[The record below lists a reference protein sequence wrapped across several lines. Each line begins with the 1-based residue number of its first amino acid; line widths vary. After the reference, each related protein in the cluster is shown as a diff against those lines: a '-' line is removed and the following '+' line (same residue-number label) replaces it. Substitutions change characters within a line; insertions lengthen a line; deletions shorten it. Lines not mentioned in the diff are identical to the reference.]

1 MDATARLRPA
11 RARGVLGIVSVLLL
25 CGAAAYAPEDNYLV
39 SCGSSVDT
47 PVGRRL
53 FLADDGGSGSGAV
66 TLTSPRSAAVKASP
80 DLVSGFRDAALY
92 QNARVFSAP
101 SSYSFAIRRRGR
113 HFLRLH
119 FFPFVYR
126 SYDLAAA
133 ARAFK
138 VSTQDA
144 VLLQDGIPAPEP
156 GNASSPQPARVEFL
170 LDVARDTLMV
180 SFVPLIDGGIA
191 FVNAVEVV
199 SVPIDLVADAA
210 DSSTGRPEPIPAALP
225 LQTAYRVN
233 VGGPAVAPDDDALW
247 REWTTDLR
255 FLSHSV
261 TDAVTREVRYNG
273 TLNRLPGQATVTDAP
288 DIVYATARELV
299 INSSSFDGQK
309 QMAWQFDV
317 DASSSYFIRFH
328 FCDIVGKAPHQ
339 LHINAYV
346 DDASHAAVL
355 TDLDLAAVGDGSLA
369 FPYYKDFVLPASE
382 ASGKLAVHVGPLA
395 NKIVMPAAILNG
407 IEIMKMHLSAGSVV
421 VVEPAAGAAKSRL
434 AVVLGSACGAFAFVS
449 IAVALA
455 IVLRKKKKEEEEEE
469 EGDKKQPT
477 PTQSQSST
485 PWMPLLG
492 RFSVRGAIASG
503 SSSFT
508 TAGNTPGASPRA
520 AATAATVMPSY
531 RFPLAMLQDATR
543 NFDDSLIIGEGGF
556 GKVYG
561 AVLQDGTKVAVKRAS
576 PESRQGAREFRT
588 EIELLSGLRHRHL
601 VSLVGYC
608 DERGEM
614 ILLYEY
620 MEHGSLRT
628 RLYGRGGAGRASPLS
643 WTQRLEACAG
653 AARGLLYL
661 HTAVDK
667 PVIHRDVKSSNILL
681 DGDLTGKVADFGL
694 SKAGPVLDETHV
706 STAVKGSFGYVD
718 PEYCRTRQL
727 TAKSDVYSLGVVLL
741 EAVCARPVVD
751 PRLPKPMSNLVEW
764 GLHWQGRGELEKI
777 VDRRIAAAARP
788 AALRKYG
795 ETVARCLAERGADRP
810 AMEDVVWNLQFVMR
824 LQEGDGLDFSDV
836 SSLNM
841 VTELTPTHRQRSAV
855 DCDSLDFSDVNSL
868 NMVTELTPP
877 QTGSVEGDGVADD
890 DFTDASMRG
899 TFWQMVNVRSR

>member
-1 MDATARLRPA
+1 MAATARLRPA
-11 RARGVLGIVSVLLL
+11 RARGVLWSVSVWLV

-39 SCGSSVDT
+39 SCGSSLDT

-53 FLADDGGSGSGAV
+53 FLADDGGSGSGSGAV
-66 TLTSPRSAAVKASP
+66 TLTSPRSAAVKAPP

-126 SYDLAAA
+126 SYDLAVA

-144 VLLQDGIPAPEP
+144 VLLEDGVPAPEP
-156 GNASSPQPARVEFL
+156 GNASTSTSPQPARVEFL
-170 LDVARDTLMV
+170 LDVARDTLVV
-180 SFVPLIDGGIA
+180 SFVPLVDGGIA
-191 FVNAVEVV
+191 FVNAVELV
-199 SVPIDLVADAA
+199 SVPDDLVADAA

-225 LQTAYRVN
+225 LQTAYHLN

-247 REWTTDLR
+247 REWTTDQP
-255 FLSHSV
+255 LSDPRV
-261 TDAVTREVRYNG
+261 DAVTREVRYNR
-273 TLNRLPGQATVTDAP
+273 TLNRLPGQATATDAP

-299 INSSSFDGQK
+299 INRSSFDGQK

-317 DASSSYFIRFH
+317 DAGSSYFIRFH
-328 FCDIVGKAPHQ
+328 FCDIVSEAPHQ

-346 DDASHAAVL
+346 DDASHATVL
-355 TDLDLAAVGDGSLA
+355 TDLDLAAVGDGALA

-434 AVVLGSACGAFAFVS
+434 AVILGSVCGALAFVS
-449 IAVALA
+449 IAIALA
-455 IVLRKKKKEEEEEE
+455 IVLRKKKGEGE
-469 EGDKKQPT
+469 EGVKEQPT
-477 PTQSQSST
+477 PTRSQSST

-492 RFSVRGAIASG
+492 RLSVRGAIASG

-520 AATAATVMPSY
+520 AAAAAAAVVPSY

-608 DERGEM
+608 DEREEM

-620 MEHGSLRT
+620 MEHGSLRS
-628 RLYGRGGAGRASPLS
+628 RLYGRGGAAPLS
-643 WTQRLEACAG
+643 WAQRLEACAG

-777 VDRRIAAAARP
+777 VDRRIAAVARP

-841 VTELTPTHRQRSAV
+841 VTELTPPRRQRSAV
-855 DCDSLDFSDVNSL
+855 DCDGLDFSDVSSL

-877 QTGSVEGDGVADD
+877 KTGSMEGDGVADDD

>member
-1 MDATARLRPA
+1 MAAAARLRPA
-11 RARGVLGIVSVLLL
+11 RARGVLWIVSALLV
-25 CGAAAYAPEDNYLV
+25 CGAAAYTPEDNYLV
-39 SCGSSVDT
+39 SCGSSLDT

-53 FLADDGGSGSGAV
+53 FLADDGGSGGV

-144 VLLQDGIPAPEP
+144 VLLEDGIPAPEP
-156 GNASSPQPARVEFL
+156 GNTSSLQPACVEFL
-170 LDVARDTLMV
+170 LDVARDTLVV
-180 SFVPLIDGGIA
+180 SFVPLVDGGIA
-191 FVNAVEVV
+191 FVNAVELV
-199 SVPIDLVADAA
+199 SVPDGLVADAA
-210 DSSTGRPEPIPAALP
+210 DSSTGRPEPIPAVLP
-225 LQTAYRVN
+225 LQTAYRLN

-261 TDAVTREVRYNG
+261 ADAVTREVRYNG

-317 DASSSYFIRFH
+317 DARSSYFIRFH

-346 DDASHAAVL
+346 DDASHATVL
-355 TDLDLAAVGDGSLA
+355 TDLDLAAVGDGALA

-382 ASGKLAVHVGPLA
+382 ASGELAVHVGPLA

-407 IEIMKMHLSAGSVV
+407 IEIMKIHLSAGSVV
-421 VVEPAAGAAKSRL
+421 VVEPAAGAAKSRF
-434 AVVLGSACGAFAFVS
+434 AVLLGSVCGAFAFIS
-449 IAVALA
+449 IAIALA
-455 IVLRKKKKEEEEEE
+455 IVLRKKTKEE

-520 AATAATVMPSY
+520 ANSAAAAVVPSY

-608 DERGEM
+608 DEREEM

-620 MEHGSLRT
+620 MEHGSLRS
-628 RLYGRGGAGRASPLS
+628 RLYGRGGAGRAAPLS
-643 WTQRLEACAG
+643 WAQRLEACAG

-777 VDRRIAAAARP
+777 VDRRVAAAARP

-824 LQEGDGLDFSDV
+824 LQEDDGLDFSDV

-841 VTELTPTHRQRSAV
+841 VTELTPPRRQRSAV
-855 DCDSLDFSDVNSL
+855 DSDGLDLSDVNSL

-877 QTGSVEGDGVADD
+877 QTGSVEGDSVAAYD

>member
-1 MDATARLRPA
+1 MQFGRLLLPLATVVLFLQSLEEIFSGSTTFQRASKRNSPFQQQLRLPFPAQQDTHWCSSEFAMAATARLRPA
-11 RARGVLGIVSVLLL
+11 RARGVLWVVSVLLV
-25 CGAAAYAPEDNYLV
+25 CGAAAYKPEDNYLV
-39 SCGSSVDT
+39 SCGSSLDT

-53 FLADDGGSGSGAV
+53 FLADDGASGAV
-66 TLTSPRSAAVKASP
+66 TLTSPRSAAVKAPP

-101 SSYSFAIRRRGR
+101 SSYSFAIRHRGR

-144 VLLQDGIPAPEP
+144 VLLEDGIPAPEP
-156 GNASSPQPARVEFL
+156 GNASTSTSPQPARLEFL
-170 LDVARDTLMV
+170 L
-180 SFVPLIDGGIA
+180 
-191 FVNAVEVV
+191 
-199 SVPIDLVADAA
+199 
-210 DSSTGRPEPIPAALP
+210 
-225 LQTAYRVN
+225 
-233 VGGPAVAPDDDALW
+233 
-247 REWTTDLR
+247 
-255 FLSHSV
+255 H
-261 TDAVTREVRYNG
+261 
-273 TLNRLPGQATVTDAP
+273 
-288 DIVYATARELV
+288 
-299 INSSSFDGQK
+299 K

-317 DASSSYFIRFH
+317 DTSSSYFIRFH

-346 DDASHAAVL
+346 DDATVKQ
-355 TDLDLAAVGDGSLA
+355 DLDLAAVGDGALA
-369 FPYYKDFVLPASE
+369 FPYYTDFVLPASE

-421 VVEPAAGAAKSRL
+421 VVQPAAGAAKSRF
-434 AVVLGSACGAFAFVS
+434 AVVLGSVCGALAFISV
-449 IAVALA
+449 AVALA
-455 IVLRKKKKEEEEEE
+455 IVLRKKEKEKEVE
-469 EGDKKQPT
+469 EGAKEQPT

-520 AATAATVMPSY
+520 AAAAAVMPSY

-576 PESRQGAREFRT
+576 PESQQGAREFRT

-608 DERGEM
+608 DEREEM

-620 MEHGSLRT
+620 MEHGSLRS
-628 RLYGRGGAGRASPLS
+628 RLYGRGGAAPLS
-643 WTQRLEACAG
+643 WAQRLEACAG

-681 DGDLTGKVADFGL
+681 DGDLAGKVADFGL

-741 EAVCARPVVD
+741 EAVCARPVYNRYYGLTGVSI
-751 PRLPKPMSNLVEW
+751 PK
-764 GLHWQGRGELEKI
+764 
-777 VDRRIAAAARP
+777 
-788 AALRKYG
+788 
-795 ETVARCLAERGADRP
+795 
-810 AMEDVVWNLQFVMR
+810 
-824 LQEGDGLDFSDV
+824 
-836 SSLNM
+836 
-841 VTELTPTHRQRSAV
+841 
-855 DCDSLDFSDVNSL
+855 
-868 NMVTELTPP
+868 
-877 QTGSVEGDGVADD
+877 
-890 DFTDASMRG
+890 
-899 TFWQMVNVRSR
+899 

>member
-1 MDATARLRPA
+1 MAATARLRPA
-11 RARGVLGIVSVLLL
+11 RARGVLWVVSVLLV
-25 CGAAAYAPEDNYLV
+25 CGAAAYKPEDNYLV
-39 SCGSSVDT
+39 SCGSSLDT

-53 FLADDGGSGSGAV
+53 FLADDGASGAV
-66 TLTSPRSAAVKASP
+66 TLTSPRSAAVKAPP

-101 SSYSFAIRRRGR
+101 SSYSFAIRHRGR

-144 VLLQDGIPAPEP
+144 VLLEDGIPAPEP
-156 GNASSPQPARVEFL
+156 GNASTSTSPQPARLEFL
-170 LDVARDTLMV
+170 LDVARDTLVV
-180 SFVPLIDGGIA
+180 SFVPLADGGIA
-191 FVNAVEVV
+191 FVNAVELV
-199 SVPIDLVADAA
+199 SVPDGLVADAA
-210 DSSTGRPEPIPAALP
+210 DSSTGRPEPIPAVLP
-225 LQTAYRVN
+225 LQTAYRLN

-261 TDAVTREVRYNG
+261 ADAVTREVRYNG
-273 TLNRLPGQATVTDAP
+273 MLNRLPGQATATDAP

-299 INSSSFDGQK
+299 INGSSFDGQK

-317 DASSSYFIRFH
+317 DTSSSYFIRFH

-346 DDASHAAVL
+346 DDATVKQ
-355 TDLDLAAVGDGSLA
+355 DLDLAAVGDGALA
-369 FPYYKDFVLPASE
+369 FPYYTDFVLPASE

-421 VVEPAAGAAKSRL
+421 VVQPAAGAAKSRF
-434 AVVLGSACGAFAFVS
+434 AVVLGSVCGALAFISV
-449 IAVALA
+449 AVALA
-455 IVLRKKKKEEEEEE
+455 IVLRKKEKEKEVE
-469 EGDKKQPT
+469 EGAKEQPT

-520 AATAATVMPSY
+520 AAAAAVMPSY

-576 PESRQGAREFRT
+576 PESQQGAREFRT

-608 DERGEM
+608 DEREEM

-620 MEHGSLRT
+620 MEHGSLRS
-628 RLYGRGGAGRASPLS
+628 RLYGRGGAAPLS
-643 WTQRLEACAG
+643 WAQRLEACAG

-681 DGDLTGKVADFGL
+681 DGDLAGKVADFGL

-841 VTELTPTHRQRSAV
+841 VTELTPPRRQRSAV
-855 DCDSLDFSDVNSL
+855 DHDGLDYSDVNSL

-877 QTGSVEGDGVADD
+877 QTGSVEGDGEADD

>member
-1 MDATARLRPA
+1 MAATARLRPA
-11 RARGVLGIVSVLLL
+11 RARGVLWSVSVWLV

-39 SCGSSVDT
+39 SCGSSLDT

-53 FLADDGGSGSGAV
+53 FLADDGGSGSGSGAV
-66 TLTSPRSAAVKASP
+66 TLTSPRSAAVKAPP

-126 SYDLAAA
+126 SYDLAVA

-144 VLLQDGIPAPEP
+144 VLLKDGVPAPEP
-156 GNASSPQPARVEFL
+156 GNASTSTSPQPARVEFL
-170 LDVARDTLMV
+170 LDVARDTLVV
-180 SFVPLIDGGIA
+180 SFVPLVDGGIA
-191 FVNAVEVV
+191 FVNAVELV
-199 SVPIDLVADAA
+199 SVPDDLVADAA

-225 LQTAYRVN
+225 LQTAYRLN

-247 REWTTDLR
+247 REWTTDQP
-255 FLSHSV
+255 LSDPRV
-261 TDAVTREVRYNG
+261 DAVTREVRYNR
-273 TLNRLPGQATVTDAP
+273 TLNRLPGQATATDAP

-299 INSSSFDGQK
+299 INRSSFDGQK

-317 DASSSYFIRFH
+317 DAGSSYFIRFH
-328 FCDIVGKAPHQ
+328 FCDIVSEAPHQ

-346 DDASHAAVL
+346 DDASHATVL
-355 TDLDLAAVGDGSLA
+355 TDLDLAAVGDGALA

-434 AVVLGSACGAFAFVS
+434 AVILGSVCGALAFVS
-449 IAVALA
+449 IAIALA
-455 IVLRKKKKEEEEEE
+455 IVLRKKKGEGE
-469 EGDKKQPT
+469 EGVKEQPT
-477 PTQSQSST
+477 PTRSQSST

-492 RFSVRGAIASG
+492 RLSVRGAIASG

-520 AATAATVMPSY
+520 AAAAAAAVVPSY

-608 DERGEM
+608 DEREEM

-620 MEHGSLRT
+620 MEHGSLRS
-628 RLYGRGGAGRASPLS
+628 RLYGRGGAAPLS
-643 WTQRLEACAG
+643 WAQRLEACAG

-777 VDRRIAAAARP
+777 VDRRIAAVARP

-795 ETVARCLAERGADRP
+795 EMVARCLAERGADRP

-841 VTELTPTHRQRSAV
+841 VTELTPPRRQRSAV
-855 DCDSLDFSDVNSL
+855 DCDGLDFSDVSSL

-877 QTGSVEGDGVADD
+877 KTGSMEGDGVADDD

>member
-1 MDATARLRPA
+1 MAATARLRRA
-11 RARGVLGIVSVLLL
+11 RPRGVLGLVSALLV

-39 SCGSSVDT
+39 SCGSSLDT

-138 VSTQDA
+138 RRA
-144 VLLQDGIPAPEP
+144 
-156 GNASSPQPARVEFL
+156 
-170 LDVARDTLMV
+170 
-180 SFVPLIDGGIA
+180 
-191 FVNAVEVV
+191 
-199 SVPIDLVADAA
+199 
-210 DSSTGRPEPIPAALP
+210 
-225 LQTAYRVN
+225 
-233 VGGPAVAPDDDALW
+233 
-247 REWTTDLR
+247 
-255 FLSHSV
+255 SV
-261 TDAVTREVRYNG
+261 TLPRR
-273 TLNRLPGQATVTDAP
+273 PGQATATDAP
-288 DIVYATARELV
+288 DVVYATARELV

-346 DDASHAAVL
+346 DDASHATVL
-355 TDLDLAAVGDGSLA
+355 TDLDLAAVGDGALA

-421 VVEPAAGAAKSRL
+421 VVEPAAGAAKSRF
-434 AVVLGSACGAFAFVS
+434 AVPLGSVCGALAFVS

-455 IVLRKKKKEEEEEE
+455 IVLRKKRKKEGEEEEES
-469 EGDKKQPT
+469 DKKQPT

-492 RFSVRGAIASG
+492 RLSVRGAIASG

-508 TAGNTPGASPRA
+508 TA
-520 AATAATVMPSY
+520 
-531 RFPLAMLQDATR
+531 
-543 NFDDSLIIGEGGF
+543 
-556 GKVYG
+556 
-561 AVLQDGTKVAVKRAS
+561 
-576 PESRQGAREFRT
+576 
-588 EIELLSGLRHRHL
+588 
-601 VSLVGYC
+601 
-608 DERGEM
+608 
-614 ILLYEY
+614 
-620 MEHGSLRT
+620 
-628 RLYGRGGAGRASPLS
+628 
-643 WTQRLEACAG
+643 
-653 AARGLLYL
+653 
-661 HTAVDK
+661 
-667 PVIHRDVKSSNILL
+667 
-681 DGDLTGKVADFGL
+681 
-694 SKAGPVLDETHV
+694 
-706 STAVKGSFGYVD
+706 
-718 PEYCRTRQL
+718 
-727 TAKSDVYSLGVVLL
+727 
-741 EAVCARPVVD
+741 
-751 PRLPKPMSNLVEW
+751 
-764 GLHWQGRGELEKI
+764 
-777 VDRRIAAAARP
+777 
-788 AALRKYG
+788 
-795 ETVARCLAERGADRP
+795 
-810 AMEDVVWNLQFVMR
+810 
-824 LQEGDGLDFSDV
+824 
-836 SSLNM
+836 
-841 VTELTPTHRQRSAV
+841 ELTPPPRRQRSAV
-855 DCDSLDFSDVNSL
+855 DSDGLDLSDVSSL